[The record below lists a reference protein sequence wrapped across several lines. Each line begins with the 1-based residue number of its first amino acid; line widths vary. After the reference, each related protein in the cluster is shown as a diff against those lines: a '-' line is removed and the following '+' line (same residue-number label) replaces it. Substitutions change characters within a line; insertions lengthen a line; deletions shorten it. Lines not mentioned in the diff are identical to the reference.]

1 MSSKIRTVGFS
12 LLGGSRNEDMVPTRS
27 TLTPA
32 KIQEMRRLASSGYA
46 GKDRH
51 GSDMR
56 GLDPELEQMLREDGV
71 DVSQLVESDVTAASW
86 KEPIKQT
93 TYHRITPASESNKG
107 EESAEQKA
115 ASAVAITPWSEGYYE
130 LSIQSVEGVK
140 MDDKLGAE
148 DRDM

>member
-1 MSSKIRTVGFS
+1 
-12 LLGGSRNEDMVPTRS
+12 
-27 TLTPA
+27 
-32 KIQEMRRLASSGYA
+32 
-46 GKDRH
+46 
-51 GSDMR
+51 MR